1 MSITMVGN
9 LVRDPDVV
17 NTANVSLTKLRLA
30 TNDRVKAQDGE
41 WKDGPATYI
50 DVACW
55 RKLGDAAKALA
66 KGDRVI
72 VMGNLK
78 GREYENKDGIKV
90 YAYEIEAKEVGRAL
104 ALAAGSSSTARP
116 AAVIADADSP
126 WGE

>member
-9 LVRDPDVV
+9 LVRDPDAV
-17 NTANVSLTKLRLA
+17 NTANVTLTKLRLA
-30 TNDRVKAQDGE
+30 TNERVKTQGGD
-41 WKDGPATYI
+41 WTDGPATYI

-55 RKLGDAAKALA
+55 RRLGDAAKGLS

-78 GREYENKDGIKV
+78 GREYENKDGVKV

-104 ALAAGSSSTARP
+104 APTADSSSASRKT
-116 AAVIADADSP
+116 VVADSDSP